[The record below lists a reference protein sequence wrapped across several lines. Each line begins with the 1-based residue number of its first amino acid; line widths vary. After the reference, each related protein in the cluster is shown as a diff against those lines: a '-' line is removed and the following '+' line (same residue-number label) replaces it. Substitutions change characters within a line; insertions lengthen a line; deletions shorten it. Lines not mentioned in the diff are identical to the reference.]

1 MASDLNALGLLLAV
15 AIATFSYW
23 RISVDR
29 HQQRL
34 RQLDV
39 RVHVNGIR
47 GKSTV
52 TRLVAGVLREGGF
65 YTVAKTTGSAARVIG
80 PRGEETPI
88 ARRGA
93 ATINEQV
100 DIVAR
105 HVHAEVD
112 ALVIECMAV
121 RPLYQQYSQDF
132 MVQSDVTVITNV
144 REDHQDE
151 MGETLEEIAD
161 SMSVTIPRGGVLIT
175 AEERPHLRERLRRN
189 AAARGSTLVYADPEL
204 VADEDMRGFDYLQ
217 FKSNVAIGLV
227 LARILGVPRG
237 TALRGMWKS
246 VPDVGVVRLRTYDL
260 DGAQVLWV
268 PMFAANDR
276 ESVVLTFDTLRPQ
289 FPPGAPVIGI
299 LNNRRDRGRR
309 AELFATMVPA
319 DLAHHLDHVITFGAY
334 EETVRRTI
342 VEGGYPAE
350 NVHLLG
356 ETVQPSLEQ
365 ILATITSLAVDGR
378 AVLVGMV
385 NIHTDQ
391 AELLIEHFEHLRGG
405 SGSDE
410 LDESR
415 DPERM
420 PLGQVRLHSLPTRR
434 ARPALQAPDEGD
446 ARSPTAEPR
455 RRRSR

>member
-1 MASDLNALGLLLAV
+1 MSADLNALGLLLALAV
-15 AIATFSYW
+15 ATFGYW
-23 RISVDR
+23 RVSVDR
-29 HQQRL
+29 HQRRL

-65 YTVAKTTGSAARVIG
+65 HTVAKTTGSAARVIG

-100 DIVAR
+100 DVVAA
-105 HVHAEVD
+105 HVHGGVE

-121 RPLYQQYSQDF
+121 RPLYQQYSQEF
-132 MVQSDVTVITNV
+132 MVQSDITVITNV
-144 REDHQDE
+144 REDHQEE

-161 SMSVTIPRGGVLIT
+161 SLSVTIPRDGVLIT
-175 AEERPHLRERLRRN
+175 AEDRPHLRQRLARN
-189 AAARGSTLVYADPEL
+189 AQARGSRLVCADPDL

-217 FKSNVAIGLV
+217 FRSNVAIGLT
-227 LARILGVPRG
+227 LARLLGVSR
-237 TALRGMWKS
+237 TAAMRGMWKS
-246 VPDVGVVRLRTYDL
+246 VPDVGVVRLRTFDVG
-260 DGAQVLWV
+260 GAQVLWV

-276 ESVVLTFDTLRPQ
+276 ESVVLTFETLRPR

-309 AELFATMVPA
+309 AELFAMMVPR
-319 DLAHHLDHVITFGAY
+319 DLADHLDHVITFGAY

-342 VEGGYPAE
+342 VEGGYPADR
-350 NVHLLG
+350 VHLLG
-356 ETVQPSLEQ
+356 ETVQPSLQQ
-365 ILATITSLAVDGR
+365 ILDTIAGLAVGGQ

-405 SGSDE
+405 TGGEE

-415 DPERM
+415 DLARLA
-420 PLGQVRLHSLPTRR
+420 LGPSRLRSVGTGVVRPVTDGPR
-434 ARPALQAPDEGD
+434 G
-446 ARSPTAEPR
+446 R
-455 RRRSR
+455 RRRPAAETDG

>member
-1 MASDLNALGLLLAV
+1 MIADLDAIGLLLALAV
-15 AIATFSYW
+15 GTFGYW
-23 RISVDR
+23 RVSVSR

-100 DIVAR
+100 DVVAA
-105 HVHAEVD
+105 HVHDDVE

-121 RPLYQQYSQDF
+121 RPLYQQYSQEF

-144 REDHQDE
+144 REDHQEE

-161 SMSVTIPRGGVLIT
+161 SMSVTIPRNGVLIT
-175 AEERPHLRERLRRN
+175 AEDRPHLRERLRRN
-189 AAARGSTLVYADPEL
+189 AEARGSRLVYADPEQ

-217 FKSNVAIGLV
+217 FKSNVAVGLT
-227 LARILGVPRG
+227 LARLLGIGRD

-246 VPDVGVVRLRTYDL
+246 VPDVGVVRLRTYPVGD
-260 DGAQVLWV
+260 AQLLWV

-276 ESVVLTFDTLRPQ
+276 ESVVLTFETLRPQ

-309 AELFATMVPA
+309 AELFATMVPT
-319 DLAHHLDHVITFGAY
+319 DLADHLDHVVTFGAY
-334 EETVRRTI
+334 EETVQQRI
-342 VEGGYPAE
+342 VDGGYPADR
-350 NVHLLG
+350 VHLLG
-356 ETVQPSLEQ
+356 ETVQPTLEK
-365 ILATITSLAVDGR
+365 ILTTIEGLAVDGR

-391 AELLIEHFEHLRGG
+391 AELLIHHFEQLRG
-405 SGSDE
+405 SHGSDE

-415 DPERM
+415 DPARM
-420 PLGQVRLHSLPTRR
+420 PLGHVRLRGVA
-434 ARPALQAPDEGD
+434 ARGRGGGGPGA
-446 ARSPTAEPR
+446 
-455 RRRSR
+455 